1 MDSQIILPGIA
12 KSGTTYLTGKL
23 SQAGFLMW
31 GNKCEEHYEDTYM
44 LERLRRIITCNNI
57 DYWYN
62 SFGFED
68 EIYSNVKELFVKF
81 KQKNGRIGF
90 KNPRL
95 LLFMKELI
103 QVFSDAKIIF
113 CVRNMD
119 DWLKSVQGNNR
130 RLRTDSLKET
140 MVKYYEYALGV
151 INEYSKQGNVFVFLY
166 DDGENLQHQQELKE
180 FVNCN
185 IDFSD
190 FRRKTYA

>member
-1 MDSQIILPGIA
+1 MDSQIIIPGIA
-12 KSGTTYLTGKL
+12 KSGTTYITGKL

-31 GNKCEEHYEDTYM
+31 GDECEEHYEDTYM
-44 LERLRRIITCNNI
+44 LERLKRIIICDDV
-57 DYWYN
+57 DYWHN
-62 SFGFED
+62 PFGFED
-68 EIYSNVKELFVKF
+68 EVYSNAKELFVEF

-119 DWLKSVQGNNR
+119 DWLKSVQRNNR
-130 RLRTDSLKET
+130 LLRTDSLKGT
-140 MVKYYEYALGV
+140 LVKYYEYALGV
-151 INEYSKQGNVFVFLY
+151 INEYSKRENIFVFLY
-166 DDGENLQHQQELKE
+166 DEGESLQHQQELKE

-190 FRRKTYA
+190 FRKKIYG